1 VNRGT
6 FGAELNNALEAG
18 DYGML
23 LRGFMHEVTHGPQ
36 EARELMRVVEGQRD
50 EMEVHLLN
58 DACSVYLATCCV
70 TP

>member
-1 VNRGT
+1 MRFT
-6 FGAELNNALEAG
+6 EPNNALEAG

-23 LRGFMHEVTHGPQ
+23 LRGFVHGRHGPQ
-36 EARELMRVVEGQRD
+36 EARELMRVVERQGD

-58 DACSVYLATCCV
+58 DAYSVYLATCCV